1 MSSDLRPLPAKGVVY
16 TPEAIADAVTRTAL
30 DNYEGVPSRILEPSV
45 GEGAFLKS
53 LARHEIGGS
62 CITAVDVDGVVID
75 RVRTCYE
82 GIGAIHGDF
91 LKYALELDGGS
102 FDLVIGNPPFLKR
115 ADCELGFRRRLAE
128 VSERT
133 GFPVGQLKNAWAA
146 FAVVATDLVDSGG
159 VLALVLP
166 HQLLTAQYGRAVQTH
181 LVRSGFDL
189 DVFAPDSRAFS
200 SIEQHAVVLIA
211 RRSADELGTVR
222 VLRVREFWN
231 LEPSASATVNIA
243 ESRAA
248 SIDVKSVL
256 LDAETTDLLRRIRSD
271 WGQVSDCC
279 ETAAGIVTAANRDF
293 ILRDADAE
301 RLGLRPWVRRILQK
315 GSHLPSGPVFSRED
329 SERLTSTV
337 PCNLVDL
344 CGEGL
349 PPLSD
354 EARSFIE
361 DCEER
366 GIHERYKCQR
376 RSPWYRIPIVSAGD
390 GLFFKRAN
398 VYPRLCVNEASI
410 LATDAAYQI
419 RMIEGHAIRDL
430 CFSFYNSITLL
441 FAEVDGRSYF
451 SGVLELTPTE
461 FRGLPLHL
469 LSPTT
474 EEFAAFETTFS
485 TSSDD
490 CERICAACDR
500 RLCEESGIREIEM
513 RRARKALEA
522 LREHRRRHRNVRNE
536 AAVQRDGAVDG
547 SRRVVRDSP
556 RAAFCRR

>member
-1 MSSDLRPLPAKGVVY
+1 MSSDLRPVATKGVVY
-16 TPEAIADAVTRTAL
+16 TPEAIADEVTRTAL
-30 DNYEGVPSRILEPSV
+30 DSYEGVPNRILEPSV

-62 CITAVDVDGVVID
+62 RISAVDIDGVVID
-75 RVRTCYE
+75 RVRDCYE
-82 GIGAIHGDF
+82 GIEAIHRDF
-91 LKYALELDGGS
+91 LKYALELDDGS
-102 FDLVIGNPPFLKR
+102 FDLIIGNPPFLKR
-115 ADCELGFRRRLAE
+115 ADCEMGFRRRLAE

-133 GFPVGQLKNAWAA
+133 GFPTGELKNAWAA
-146 FAVVATDLVDSGG
+146 FAVIAADLVDSRG

-181 LVRSGFDL
+181 LVKSGFEL
-189 DVFAPDSRAFS
+189 EVFAPDSKGFS

-211 RRSADELGTVR
+211 RRSASGLGTVR
-222 VLRVREFWN
+222 ILRVGEFWN
-231 LEPSASATVNIA
+231 LEPAVSATVNIT

-256 LDAETTDLLRRIRSD
+256 LDTETTDLLRQIRSD
-271 WGQVSDCC
+271 WGRVSDYCGS
-279 ETAAGIVTAANRDF
+279 AAGIVTAANRDF
-293 ILRDADAE
+293 ILRDADVE

-315 GSHLPSGPVFSRED
+315 GSYLPAGPVFSTED
-329 SERLTSTV
+329 SERLGRTV
-337 PCNLVDL
+337 PCNLVDF

-354 EARSFIE
+354 EARSFIQ
-361 DCEER
+361 DCEAR

-376 RSPWYRIPIVSAGD
+376 RSPWYKIPIVSAGD

-419 RMIEGHAIRDL
+419 RMMDGYAIRDL

-451 SGVLELTPTE
+451 SGVLEITPTE

-469 LSPTT
+469 VSPTT
-474 EEFAAFETTFS
+474 EEFAAFETAFS
-485 TSSDD
+485 TARDD

-500 RLCEESGIREIEM
+500 RLCEELGIREIEV
-513 RRARKALEA
+513 RRARVALGA
-522 LREHRRRHRNVRNE
+522 LRDHRRRHGNDV
-536 AAVQRDGAVDG
+536 
-547 SRRVVRDSP
+547 
-556 RAAFCRR
+556 